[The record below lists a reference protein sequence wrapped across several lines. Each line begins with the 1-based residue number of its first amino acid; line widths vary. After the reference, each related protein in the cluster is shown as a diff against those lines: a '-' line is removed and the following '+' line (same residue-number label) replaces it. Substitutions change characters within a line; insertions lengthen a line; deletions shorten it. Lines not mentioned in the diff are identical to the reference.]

1 VYKGLTDIF
10 PGLDVENL
18 LEELLGAKNLSI
30 NNNEIIHSCVLP
42 FGLHNHG
49 DQNPSASLNTDTLLF
64 NCFTCGGGTIIWLVQ
79 SVLNL
84 SKNEAINKIK
94 NYAEALKPVPVEQ
107 FVMKLDKLFKD
118 EGLAKQLLIPRY
130 SEKIL
135 NEWIQPSEYLLER
148 GVSYE
153 VQKEMKTGILEPQY
167 EIDKITKDPVLVQ
180 RNILPHF
187 MDGKLVGWV
196 SRRLDD
202 TQNVAKYRNTRS
214 FPRKYSLYNLDNV
227 TDYKHCYIVES
238 PMSVLVLKS
247 RGIKD
252 VVASFGASVSDE
264 QILALRKFDSVT
276 IFPDGDK
283 AGREGA
289 TGLYRRLREHS
300 SVRVVPVP
308 DNMDPVDLIDIPE
321 SVTALEYAMTAKITG
336 KML

>member
-1 VYKGLTDIF
+1 MYNALTEIF

-18 LEELLGAKNLSI
+18 LEELLGANNLQV

-49 DQNPSASLNTDTLLF
+49 DQNPSASLNKDTLLY

-79 SVLNL
+79 NVLNL
-84 SKNEAINKIK
+84 SKNDAINKIK
-94 NYAEALKPVPVEQ
+94 NYSEGLRPIPVEQ
-107 FVMKLDKLFKD
+107 FINKLDKLFKD
-118 EGLAKQLLIPRY
+118 QVLPRELLIPRY

-135 NEWIQPSEYLLER
+135 NEWVQPSEYLLER

-153 VQKEMKTGILEPQY
+153 IQKEMKTGILEPAY
-167 EIDKITKDPVLVQ
+167 EIDKVTKQPVLVQ
-180 RNILPHF
+180 RNVLPHF
-187 MDGKLVGWV
+187 IENNLVGWV

-214 FPRKYSLYNLDNV
+214 FPRKYSLYNLNNI

-247 RGIKD
+247 RGIND
-252 VVASFGASVSDE
+252 VVASFGASVSDD
-264 QILALRKFDSVT
+264 QIKALRRFDSVT

-300 SVRVVPVP
+300 SVRVVPVS
-308 DNMDPVDLIDIPE
+308 DGLDPVDLVEIPE
-321 SVTALEYAMTAKITG
+321 SQTALEYAMTLKMAG